1 MPPPLSP
8 PWRVVP
14 FLGVRNRTGYY
25 SPGRSVACAV
35 FSESGTD
42 EVLRETD
49 ALSSSF
55 YVIHKD
61 WRLFPM
67 AAEKNFK
74 KTFRKLGG
82 PIAINLFFHRPGD
95 REPKLRRRQR
105 GSFRRPGKTLQPL
118 LAVLWAPWL
127 VHPSLCSPPPSSH
140 DFVPSLWLWR
150 HREVR
155 YTLIQMIPF

>member
-1 MPPPLSP
+1 MPLPLSP
-8 PWRVVP
+8 PWRAVP

-61 WRLFPM
+61 WRPVPYGCR
-67 AAEKNFK
+67 K
-74 KTFRKLGG
+74 K
-82 PIAINLFFHRPGD
+82 I
-95 REPKLRRRQR
+95 
-105 GSFRRPGKTLQPL
+105 
-118 LAVLWAPWL
+118 
-127 VHPSLCSPPPSSH
+127 
-140 DFVPSLWLWR
+140 
-150 HREVR
+150 
-155 YTLIQMIPF
+155 

>member
-8 PWRVVP
+8 PWRAVP

-67 AAEKNFK
+67 AAEKNLK
-74 KTFRKLGG
+74 K
-82 PIAINLFFHRPGD
+82 PSAN
-95 REPKLRRRQR
+95 
-105 GSFRRPGKTLQPL
+105 
-118 LAVLWAPWL
+118 WAA
-127 VHPSLCSPPPSSH
+127 PSP
-140 DFVPSLWLWR
+140 
-150 HREVR
+150 
-155 YTLIQMIPF
+155 